1 MQGGMTVVRGRIFVP
16 NCPKNRE
23 EEAGMSLR
31 GKAAIIGVGEF
42 KPVRYTD
49 GATTLGML
57 AEVGRLAVADAG
69 LELSEID
76 GLVTESFAEAPFMA
90 PSTVV
95 EYLGLKTRFA
105 EVVDLGGATGAG
117 MVSRAAAAI
126 AAGLCETVLCVTASR
141 REQRTAGT
149 QKRTANSGFSGR
161 LSDRT
166 PYAEFEMPFGAI
178 GANFGYAMI
187 ANRYAHEYELKAE
200 QLAEIA
206 VAQRYNACHNP
217 DALFFGQ
224 PITVEDVL
232 NSPVVV
238 DPLHLLEIVM
248 PVAGAA
254 AVVVT
259 SRKRAKKS
267 KRPPVWVLGAGEQTT
282 HRSLTYAPSLTDT
295 AIKASAD
302 AAFAMAGVRRKDIDL
317 ASLYDCYTITVL
329 LTLEDAGF
337 AKKGRGGR
345 FVEEHNLRFDG
356 DFPVNPHGGQL
367 SFGQAGIAGG
377 MSHVTEAVRQ
387 VQRRA
392 MGRQVKRCNL
402 AFVNGNG
409 GIMSEQV
416 SLILSA
422 DR

>member
-1 MQGGMTVVRGRIFVP
+1 MTLRGR
-16 NCPKNRE
+16 
-23 EEAGMSLR
+23 
-31 GKAAIIGVGEF
+31 AAIVGIGEF
-42 KPVRYTD
+42 KPTRYTQ

-57 AEVGRLAVADAG
+57 AQVARDAIADAG
-69 LELSEID
+69 MEMGEVD
-76 GLVTESFAEAPFMA
+76 GLITESFAEAPFMA

-95 EYLGLKTRFA
+95 EYLGLRARFA

-126 AAGLCETVLCVTASR
+126 AAGMCETAVCITAAR
-141 REQRTAGT
+141 REQSSTGSTRRSSSTGWAGRRT
-149 QKRTANSGFSGR
+149 
-161 LSDRT
+161 DRT
-166 PYAEFEMPFGAI
+166 PYTEFEEPYGAI
-178 GANFGYAMI
+178 GANMGYAMI
-187 ANRYAHEYELKAE
+187 AQRYRYEYGVTPE
-200 QLAEIA
+200 QLATIA

-217 DALFFGQ
+217 NAIFFGQ

-248 PVAGAA
+248 PAAGAA

-259 SRKRAKKS
+259 SARKAKRLRHS
-267 KRPPVWVLGAGEQTT
+267 PVFIMGAGEQTT
-282 HRSLTYAPSLTDT
+282 HRSITYAPSLTGT

-302 AAFAMAGVRRKDIDL
+302 AAFKMAGVRRKEIDL

-337 AKKGRGGR
+337 AKKGQGGS
-345 FVEEHNLRFDG
+345 FVEERNLQFNG
-356 DFPVNPHGGQL
+356 DFPLNPHGGQL
-367 SFGQAGIAGG
+367 SFGQPGLAGG
-377 MSHVTEAVRQ
+377 MSHVTEAARQ
-387 VQRRA
+387 LMGRSL
-392 MGRQVKRCNL
+392 GRQVRKPRF

-416 SLILSA
+416 SLVLG
-422 DR
+422 REN